1 MKFAIAVNMERRD
14 PAEDMREVAKRALT
28 LVQIAEQGG
37 FEMALAAEHH
47 TIEFQI
53 APNPFSILT
62 HWAAH
67 TSHIRLGIAVVQAAY
82 WHPIRLAGE
91 AALADVLSDG
101 RLEFGIGRGAFQY
114 EFDRLA
120 GGIKEQMGVAYMK
133 EVVPAVRALWRGD
146 YEHRGEF
153 YSFPSA
159 TSVPKPLQKP
169 EPPIWVA
176 ARDPGTFDWAIRS
189 GFNIMSTP
197 LSRPPSEVR
206 VLGDRFRQA
215 LADNPAVKR
224 PRFLMQRRTSVYE
237 DPDDWNAPVAA
248 SIVYARGFENL
259 FKNIGTVTNG
269 FPRPIDIAA
278 VANRDDYNEA
288 SIRTNFLFG
297 TPDEA
302 IEKLE
307 LYRGAGVDVFSY
319 GASFGL
325 DWRRSVRSLE
335 LFIERV
341 MPAFAETPPPSEE
354 PAPED
359 AKRRIATGPGMK
371 RVRS

>member
-14 PAEDMREVAKRALT
+14 PREDMREVAKRALT

-53 APNPFSILT
+53 APNPFAILT

-67 TSHIRLGIAVVQAAY
+67 TTRIRLGIAVIQAAY

-153 YSFPSA
+153 YSFPRA

-176 ARDPGTFDWAIRS
+176 ARDPGTFDWAIKS

-197 LSRPPSEVR
+197 LSRPPSEIR
-206 VLGDRFRQA
+206 VLADKFRRA
-215 LADNPAVKR
+215 LADNPGVKQ

-237 DPDDWNAPVAA
+237 NPDDWKAPVEA
-248 SIVYARGFENL
+248 SITYARSFENL

-269 FPRPIDIAA
+269 FPVPIDIAA

-288 SIRTNFLFG
+288 SIRANFLFG

-307 LYRGAGVDVFSY
+307 LYRSAGVDVFSY

-325 DWRRSVRSLE
+325 DWRQSVRSLE

-341 MPAFAETPPPSEE
+341 MPAFAGTPPPRE
-354 PAPED
+354 A
-359 AKRRIATGPGMK
+359 
-371 RVRS
+371 